1 VAAGSI
7 RQPRRA
13 APGKRGRLRVHPMT
27 APPRPGGRVPPR
39 RPPLP
44 EIVVAGAHGGAGTS
58 TLAAL
63 LAPAWDMG
71 VIQAAAPAR
80 GLRSGGRPVVLVARN
95 TVAAAGRAVIAV
107 TELTGTGLPVAV
119 LAVISDGL
127 PEPAEARYRFR
138 VLDGRVPVVRVPFV
152 AAFRAAGSPLQV
164 GLPRRARQ
172 ALAQIRALAAEQASY
187 PVPVTRP

>member
-1 VAAGSI
+1 M
-7 RQPRRA
+7 
-13 APGKRGRLRVHPMT
+13 HPMT
-27 APPRPGGRVPPR
+27 APPRPGGTVPPR
-39 RPPLP
+39 RRPLP

-71 VIQAAAPAR
+71 VIRPAGPAG
-80 GLRSGGRPVVLVARN
+80 GLRPGGRPVVLVARG
-95 TVAAAGRAVIAV
+95 TVAAAGRAVTAV
-107 TELTGTGLPVAV
+107 TAVTAAGLPVAV
-119 LAVISDGL
+119 LAVVGDGL

-172 ALAQIRALAAEQASY
+172 ALAQIRALAAEQAPY